1 MRISDWSSDV
11 CSSDLMAG
19 GYGCRR
25 PRMAAPSFTLPSS
38 ARSWR
43 TGMAARKL
51 VHIVDDEHAIR
62 RSTSFMLQTAGY
74 AVRTW
79 PTAAAFLK
87 AVRQAP
93 EGCVLLDIR
102 MPDMEG
108 IAVQQRLVA
117 GGIALPVIVL
127 TGHAEMSLAVQA
139 RT

>member
-1 MRISDWSSDV
+1 
-11 CSSDLMAG
+11 MAG

-43 TGMAARKL
+43 RGMAARKL

-79 PTAAAFLK
+79 PTGAAFLK
-87 AVRQAP
+87 EVRQAP

-102 MPDMEG
+102 MPDMDG
-108 IAVQQRLVA
+108 IAVRSEEHTSELQSLMRSSYAVFCLKKNTS
-117 GGIALPVIVL
+117 IAY
-127 TGHAEMSLAVQA
+127 A
-139 RT
+139 

>member
-1 MRISDWSSDV
+1 
-11 CSSDLMAG
+11 
-19 GYGCRR
+19 
-25 PRMAAPSFTLPSS
+25 MAAPSFTLPSA

-79 PTAAAFLK
+79 PTGAAFLK
-87 AVRQAP
+87 GVGQAP
-93 EGCVLLDIR
+93 AGCVLLDTR
-102 MPDMEG
+102 LTDMDG

-117 GGIALPVIVL
+117 GGIAIPVIVPNR
-127 TGHAEMSLAVQA
+127 HHNVSIAV
-139 RT
+139 

>member
-1 MRISDWSSDV
+1 
-11 CSSDLMAG
+11 
-19 GYGCRR
+19 
-25 PRMAAPSFTLPSS
+25 MAAPSFTLPSS

-79 PTAAAFLK
+79 PTGAAFLK
-87 AVRQAP
+87 EVRQAP

-102 MPDMEG
+102 MPDMDG
-108 IAVQQRLVA
+108 LAVQQRLVA
-117 GGIALPVIVL
+117 GCIALPVIVL
-127 TGHAEMSLAVQA
+127 TGHDDVSIAVQA
-139 RT
+139 MKEGAVDLLTKTCGKAARIAQKNVGEGK